1 LQEIISRQLQ
11 TGIFKEP
18 TRVYV
23 EKMADKERVE
33 AELKL
38 LKGVVK
44 SYKKNKL
51 QSEADNVKFQQFNSE
66 KADLIWQKIIDE
78 SEWLD
83 RKAFEY
89 QYLHDGKYTIS
100 NASNSELNLKG
111 NF

>member
-1 LQEIISRQLQ
+1 MLNYSSALKNEIKNLEKQVFILQEIISRQLQ

-18 TRVYV
+18 TKVYV

-51 QSEADNVKFQQFNSE
+51 QSEAENVKFQQFN
-66 KADLIWQKIIDE
+66 
-78 SEWLD
+78 
-83 RKAFEY
+83 
-89 QYLHDGKYTIS
+89 
-100 NASNSELNLKG
+100 
-111 NF
+111 